1 MNNIF
6 DKQISVFTNAFHISP
21 DGVYPIHYFLN
32 PPEQV
37 RLSVQSVRDEQEK
50 TVRNDLKKL
59 LPAATISGVFS
70 SRSLRGLIE
79 YNGIICLDFDQA
91 DNPDWTPDTIKEH
104 LAAIPEVGYAGT
116 SCSGGGVFALIQT
129 NNTNPALHGRIVDFL
144 RACFLQDGLQIDVSC
159 KDVCRLRFV
168 SYDPDPLINPM
179 PEVYDAVAYI
189 ERANRNATQ
198 PRPAS
203 GQHNAGLRLEKYV
216 ECLEGR
222 RVDITNAY
230 EKWVLVGLA
239 LASELG
245 TAGET
250 IFQRVSQFH
259 PKYDPVATAKK
270 YAELCRSGSGRVTIA
285 TFYKFCHE
293 AGIRL

>member
-1 MNNIF
+1 MNIF
-6 DKQISVFTNAFHISP
+6 DKQISVFTNAFHTSP
-21 DGVYPIHYFLN
+21 DGVYPIHNFLN

-50 TVRNDLKKL
+50 TVRNDLKKY

-91 DNPDWTPDTIKEH
+91 DNPDWTPETIKEH
-104 LAAIPEVGYAGT
+104 LAAIPEIAYAGT

-144 RACFLQDGLQIDVSC
+144 RACFLQDGLQIDVAC

-203 GQHNAGLRLEKYV
+203 GQHNAGIRLEKYV

-293 AGIRL
+293 NGIRP

>member
-6 DKQISVFTNAFHISP
+6 DKQISVYTNARCNQSEGIIS
-21 DGVYPIHYFLN
+21 ISEFLEPSPKSRAIIDRIRSESSKEN
-32 PPEQV
+32 
-37 RLSVQSVRDEQEK
+37 
-50 TVRNDLKKL
+50 RNALKKY
-59 LPAATISGVFS
+59 LPAATMSGTFQQ
-70 SRSLRGLIE
+70 RNAAGILE

-91 DNPDWTPDTIKEH
+91 DNPDWTPETIKEH
-104 LAAIPEVGYAGT
+104 LAAIPEIAYAGT

-144 RACFLQDGLQIDVSC
+144 RACFLQDGLQIDVAC

-293 AGIRL
+293 NGIRP